1 MLEIGDVIVTAKR
14 IQETALKYFAEKGY
28 DATTLGDI
36 AGEIGIKKPSIYAHY
51 ASKMDLFLAIVEE
64 NSIDYSQCW
73 RQALDATAHLPAD
86 EHLYKL
92 FSLISQHYITNK
104 IKMAFWVRLWMF
116 PPADCP
122 IDILA
127 SLKTLN
133 NQFIMEVSAIFAE
146 GSNRKILRQAEPTE
160 LAHAYFC
167 LLDGYLMRSICYPGF
182 DYQKALPEIWQCF
195 EAGIKI

>member
-1 MLEIGDVIVTAKR
+1 MTAKR

-28 DATTLGDI
+28 DATTLADI

-64 NSIDYSQCW
+64 YKIDYCRYW
-73 RQALDATAHLPAD
+73 NHALETTAHLPAD
-86 EHLYKL
+86 EHLYEL
-92 FSLISQHYITNK
+92 FSLISQYFIDNK
-104 IKMAFWVRLWMF
+104 IKTTFWVRLWMF

-122 IDILA
+122 IDMLA
-127 SLKTLN
+127 SLKAIN
-133 NQFIMEVSAIFAE
+133 NQFITEVTRIFQE
-146 GSNRKILRQAEPTE
+146 GSDNNILRQAPPNE

-167 LLDGYLMRSICYPGF
+167 LLNGYLMRSICYSYPDF

-195 EAGIKI
+195 EEGIKI